1 MRLAVLTAVLALTL
15 AGTATAAVRTVPM
28 SDPHVAVSAGATLT
42 TAFVNLDPG
51 AQVVALNWNQNWTA
65 SVSDG
70 SSCPSF
76 NPRRGVVK
84 LRCTLP
90 AGGAVVYSGRTVGGT
105 HTYTTASTA
114 TSPTV
119 ILGSVDY
126 LTTSAPFVPTVYTIT
141 CDWKGWGYY
150 VAPPGCPA
158 VPA

>member
-1 MRLAVLTAVLALTL
+1 MRLALVTVAFVLMLG
-15 AGTATAAVRTVPM
+15 GTATAAVRTIPM
-28 SDPHVAVSAGATLT
+28 SDPHVAVSAGSTLT
-42 TAFVNLDPG
+42 TAFVNLDAG

-65 SVSDG
+65 SVSNG
-70 SSCPSF
+70 SPCPSF
-76 NPRRGVVK
+76 SPRRGVVK

-90 AGGAVVYSGRTVGGT
+90 ARGAVVYSGRTVGGT
-105 HTYTTASTA
+105 HTYTTASTP
-114 TSPTV
+114 TSPST

-158 VPA
+158 VPG